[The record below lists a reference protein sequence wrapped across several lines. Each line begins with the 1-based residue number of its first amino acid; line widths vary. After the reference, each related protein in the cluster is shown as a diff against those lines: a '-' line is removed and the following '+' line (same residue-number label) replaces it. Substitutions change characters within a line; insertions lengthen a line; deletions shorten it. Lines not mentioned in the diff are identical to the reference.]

1 MSDVRKIERDLL
13 AEMAARN
20 ISLTNLKKRQAKQ
33 AARDQALADRAT
45 ELILDGGA
53 GDIDAV
59 MRLKQS
65 AKASRD
71 ELLGSAPEQAVSGFE
86 IELVTTDASAARLRS
101 ENDHLKAELAA
112 LKAAMPPRNGR
123 RV

>member
-33 AARDQALADRAT
+33 AAQDQALADRAT

-53 GDIDAV
+53 ADIEAV
-59 MRLKQS
+59 MKLKAS

-71 ELLGSAPEQAVSGFE
+71 ELLGSASASEVSSIQ
-86 IELVTTDASAARLRS
+86 IELIATDGTIERLRS
-101 ENDHLKAELAA
+101 ENE
-112 LKAAMPPRNGR
+112 N
-123 RV
+123 